1 MFLSALIVP
10 DFEAVREYA
19 DSHKIPYSDEQDLA
33 KNDEIYKL
41 LENDMVQFQQK
52 LANYERVRKFILL
65 DKPFTIDSGEI
76 TPSLKIKRKIVEQKY
91 SELIERLYEGLTN

>member
-1 MFLSALIVP
+1 M
-10 DFEAVREYA
+10 Y
-19 DSHKIPYSDEQDLA
+19 SHKIPYSDEQDLA